1 MPSVPL
7 SRTGES
13 SCPRTAILR
22 PSSDVHS
29 RRIDFG
35 LSYVDSSVAW
45 RFPIAVSVRIAQN
58 TATSDA
64 EVSPFV
70 SQFQIVFAI
79 MLVYGVWF
87 LPESPRWLMHEGR
100 HVDAQRVVAAL
111 TDDAYDSEATILQ
124 TRIIMQS
131 IEQSHQLGVVKKRN
145 MFSNGP
151 TQHFR
156 RMLCGA
162 SSQIFQ
168 QIGGCNSVHPPIV
181 GQLN

>member
-100 HVDAQRVVAAL
+100 HVDAQRVVAAVL
-111 TDDAYDSEATILQ
+111 ERKDRHLILGKMSTVAWICQYLPRTWLLQRMWDAVA
-124 TRIIMQS
+124 
-131 IEQSHQLGVVKKRN
+131 GVPKPK
-145 MFSNGP
+145 
-151 TQHFR
+151 TE
-156 RMLCGA
+156 
-162 SSQIFQ
+162 
-168 QIGGCNSVHPPIV
+168 
-181 GQLN
+181 